1 MWISNSIY
9 EEETTYE
16 GRGSKSIAGKQEE
29 RRGRNIGNFIVDGM
43 VLHGWAAHDSVMFHF
58 VRLWTWQITIIE
70 KGKPI

>member
-43 VLHGWAAHDSVMFHF
+43 VLHG
-58 VRLWTWQITIIE
+58 
-70 KGKPI
+70 